1 MGALDNAALWAKI
14 RTCRTKVVLPPPE
27 PAATIRR
34 MGKPPNSAT
43 SAGVMRGVSRKK
55 RGARVAEGG
64 GVGAAFRSRSGTT
77 EPSSSSL

>member
-1 MGALDNAALWAKI
+1 M
-14 RTCRTKVVLPPPE
+14 
-27 PAATIRR
+27 RR

-43 SAGVMRGVSRKK
+43 SAGVMRGMSRKK

-64 GVGAAFRSRSGTT
+64 GVGAALRSLSNDT